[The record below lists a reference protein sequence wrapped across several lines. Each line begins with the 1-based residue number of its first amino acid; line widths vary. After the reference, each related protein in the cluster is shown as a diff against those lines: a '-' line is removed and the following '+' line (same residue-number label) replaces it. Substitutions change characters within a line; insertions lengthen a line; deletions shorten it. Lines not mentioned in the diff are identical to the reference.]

1 MGRNPS
7 SRKVSTS
14 GNREPRRE
22 PIGVIMIWMRIFVLI
37 LIMPLPANTA
47 GTGLTT
53 GDPGNTDTALN
64 LLILFVSLALLV
76 SFMCSVA
83 EAVLLSITPSYIES
97 LRANH
102 PRRARLLRRLRQEN
116 VDRSLAAILTMNT
129 IAHTVGAIEA
139 GAQAAVVFGSTWV
152 GIFSAIMTLM
162 ILFLS
167 EIIPKTL
174 GAVYWPRLVDVT
186 MLYIRGLIIILY
198 PLVVASEALTKLIA
212 RGKKIHRFSRDEFV
226 AMAGLGEETGD
237 LDRHESKI
245 IRNLFQFRFLRVSDI
260 MTPRTVM
267 AALPR
272 DMKASDAKEAAAR
285 SAFSRLPVYGKDLDD
300 IKGFVLKDEILSKLQ
315 CEDDEVPLD
324 AFKRDI
330 QAVPESMDLPRL
342 LEFLLDRREQIV
354 VVVDE
359 FGGTRGLV
367 SLEDVMETLL
377 GMEIVD
383 EMDDVADMQVL
394 ARRQWAK
401 RIKALGLEVND
412 DVLEHGSTSGDHE

>member
-14 GNREPRRE
+14 GNREPPRE

-186 MLYIRGLIIILY
+186 MLYIRAVSY
-198 PLVVASEALTKLIA
+198 THLT
-212 RGKKIHRFSRDEFV
+212 
-226 AMAGLGEETGD
+226 
-237 LDRHESKI
+237 
-245 IRNLFQFRFLRVSDI
+245 
-260 MTPRTVM
+260 
-267 AALPR
+267 LP
-272 DMKASDAKEAAAR
+272 
-285 SAFSRLPVYGKDLDD
+285 
-300 IKGFVLKDEILSKLQ
+300 
-315 CEDDEVPLD
+315 
-324 AFKRDI
+324 
-330 QAVPESMDLPRL
+330 
-342 LEFLLDRREQIV
+342 
-354 VVVDE
+354 
-359 FGGTRGLV
+359 T
-367 SLEDVMETLL
+367 
-377 GMEIVD
+377 
-383 EMDDVADMQVL
+383 
-394 ARRQWAK
+394 
-401 RIKALGLEVND
+401 N
-412 DVLEHGSTSGDHE
+412 